1 MAFLSIIFSCPETL
15 YENIIA
21 ELSDT
26 EIDSYY
32 ETESLIAYVDQD
44 KWSDTLKANLDS
56 LSVKYGIKY
65 ELELLQEINW
75 NAVWESNF
83 DPVSI
88 DDFCY
93 IRADF
98 HPKKPGYAY
107 EIEISPKMAFGTG
120 HHETTFM
127 MIQQMAKLKIEN
139 IDVLD
144 YGCGTGILGILASK
158 MGAQSVEAIDI
169 DINSIENSKE
179 HIALNGVERVLI
191 KQGDLDA
198 ASKDEYGLILAN
210 INRGVLLDQANSIC
224 GLLKDGAILL
234 MSGILETD
242 REIIEEKYL
251 NAGLK
256 IVEVIQKGEWL
267 CFYFVKSINS

>member
-179 HIALNGVERVLI
+179 HIALNGVEQVLI